1 MQFRRPG
8 LGILAAWPGIWVAAA
23 HPWTQASRAICLDSR
38 LSSLDAGGGDRR
50 PRACQLRSP
59 APLDGRSHPPGAE
72 TGQAR
77 STTDGLAPASLPFPG
92 SNSPPPRRIPDI
104 VRDLHHQPLSALRL
118 PERWYCSTCEKG
130 VDTSPDVVPSLLNTF
145 AWGHQR
151 TATVTTGVLACLPAL
166 VNEAPGVL

>member
-1 MQFRRPG
+1 
-8 LGILAAWPGIWVAAA
+8 GILAAWPGIWVAAA

-77 STTDGLAPASLPFPG
+77 STTDGLAPASLPFQGPTRPHHAEFQT
-92 SNSPPPRRIPDI
+92 SCETSITSLS
-104 VRDLHHQPLSALRL
+104 LHCACRSA
-118 PERWYCSTCEKG
+118 G
-130 VDTSPDVVPSLLNTF
+130 I
-145 AWGHQR
+145 A
-151 TATVTTGVLACLPAL
+151 
-166 VNEAPGVL
+166 